1 MCLVTDA
8 RKVTWVVSL
17 PSEIVTEEVE
27 LSFEGENLFQS
38 DTFSLKYAW
47 PEKYYNQK

>member
-8 RKVTWVVSL
+8 RKVTCVVPL
-17 PSEIVTEEVE
+17 PSEIVAEEVE
-27 LSFEGENLFQS
+27 FSFEGGNLFQS
-38 DTFSLKYAW
+38 NTFSLKYAW